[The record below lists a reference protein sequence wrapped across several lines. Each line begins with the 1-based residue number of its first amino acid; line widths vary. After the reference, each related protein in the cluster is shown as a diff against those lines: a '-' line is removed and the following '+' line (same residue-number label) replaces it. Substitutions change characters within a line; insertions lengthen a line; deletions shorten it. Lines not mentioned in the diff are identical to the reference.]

1 MRKRG
6 RGVSPWRA
14 ILVSAAVLAG
24 CAGGEGSAGEGS
36 AEVGAKASP
45 IEALPAA
52 LLGTA
57 PAPRGEAVGYFPED
71 PATRGYLAVPEGDG
85 PFPAVILI
93 HEWRGLTDRIR
104 QVADAL
110 AAEGYVALAADLYSG
125 KTGES
130 REENIALMQ
139 GAIEGGR
146 IVANLDAAAR
156 FLRGRPEVTGKIA
169 TIGWCFGGGVALSY
183 AIGGEHHEGTAIFY
197 GRLVDDP
204 EKLASIHHEIYGTFA
219 GLDQDPSREEV
230 GRFVDALRKA
240 GIPNDVHIYDE
251 VNHGFWLWV
260 DEDPET
266 RAAPA
271 ADAWNRLKAYLAR
284 TLKG

>member
-24 CAGGEGSAGEGS
+24 CAGGEGSAGESS

-45 IEALPAA
+45 VEALPAA
-52 LLGTA
+52 LLGMA

-71 PATRGYLAVPEGDG
+71 PATRGYLVVPEGDG

-130 REENIALMQ
+130 REENFALMQ

-156 FLRGRPEVTGKIA
+156 FLRGRPDVTGKIA

>member
-1 MRKRG
+1 
-6 RGVSPWRA
+6 
-14 ILVSAAVLAG
+14 
-24 CAGGEGSAGEGS
+24 
-36 AEVGAKASP
+36 
-45 IEALPAA
+45 
-52 LLGTA
+52 
-57 PAPRGEAVGYFPED
+57 
-71 PATRGYLAVPEGDG
+71 
-85 PFPAVILI
+85 
-93 HEWRGLTDRIR
+93 
-104 QVADAL
+104 
-110 AAEGYVALAADLYSG
+110 
-125 KTGES
+125 
-130 REENIALMQ
+130 MQ